1 MIFQRFFI
9 LLILE
14 ISHQRFQKFNSK
26 DIESVKIEHP
36 LSRLGLYNTDFTHW
50 YGTKPA
56 AGCAR
61 GINYFADL
69 RMTFRQNFFLQDWFR
84 NKFGVGLG

>member
-1 MIFQRFFI
+1 MLHGAIFLATCNAI
-9 LLILE
+9 LLL
-14 ISHQRFQKFNSK
+14 R
-26 DIESVKIEHP
+26 DVKLPNTSLHLYTP
-36 LSRLGLYNTDFTHW
+36 LMFS
-50 YGTKPA
+50 
-56 AGCAR
+56 